1 MGGWGDGRMGVFLI
15 SQPQNF
21 PTSQLRTPPPSPVE
35 TRQARP
41 RIGFLTFGCRVN
53 QYETQMMRERL
64 EERFEIVKGEA
75 DLYIVNACTV
85 TSLAERKARQAIR
98 RLRREWPG
106 ARILLV
112 GCLADGV
119 IQRLTRVEEA
129 DLLAGNA
136 WKERIDEAVTE
147 VLAGRRGILS
157 VERSSS
163 LDREAVV
170 SHSGRVRAFL
180 KVQDGCDLA
189 CTFCRTTQVRG
200 PSRSKSV
207 SSTVAEA
214 CRLVVNGYSEIVLT
228 GINIAQYAPADGDLA
243 SLTRDLL
250 RIDGLRRLR
259 IASIDPSGITADLV
273 DAFAEDRRV
282 CPYFHIPLQSGD
294 DTVLR
299 RMKRGYRSSFYRA
312 RVELIRQ
319 KIPQATFGTD
329 VIVGFPGEDEA
340 AFIRTCTLIEEIG
353 FANMHIFRYSPREGT
368 AAANLAGAIP
378 EQEKKERASRL
389 ERLGRAVRRR
399 LFDSLVGS
407 EQVVLIEEERNGR
420 HRGYT
425 QGYIDTL
432 LPTGSSA
439 RPGDEVRIR
448 ITEATDT
455 HLYGVREN
463 RTDDCRD
470 NPA

>member
-1 MGGWGDGRMGVFLI
+1 MTTVCGC
-15 SQPQNF
+15 
-21 PTSQLRTPPPSPVE
+21 
-35 TRQARP
+35 P

-64 EERFEIVKGEA
+64 EGRFEIVDGEA

-98 RLRREWPG
+98 RLRREQPR

-119 IQRLTRVEEA
+119 AQGLTRVPEA
-129 DLLAGNA
+129 DLLVGNA
-136 WKERIDEAVTE
+136 WKGRIDEAVTQA
-147 VLAGRRGILS
+147 LAGRRGLLP
-157 VERSSS
+157 VEGFPS
-163 LDREAVV
+163 LDREAVG

-200 PSRSKSV
+200 PSRSKSIAAAF
-207 SSTVAEA
+207 AEG
-214 CRLVVNGYSEIVLT
+214 CRLVGNGYCEIIIT

-243 SLTRDLL
+243 VLTRKLL
-250 RIDGLRRLR
+250 RIGGLRRLR

-273 DAFAEDRRV
+273 VAFAEDRRT

-294 DTVLR
+294 DAVLQ

-340 AFIRTCTLIEEIG
+340 AFSRTCALVEEVG
-353 FANMHIFRYSPREGT
+353 FANLHIFRYSPREGT
-368 AAANLAGAIP
+368 AAAKLAGAIP
-378 EQEKKERASRL
+378 EQEKKERAARL
-389 ERLGRAVRRR
+389 ERLGRTVRRR
-399 LFDSLVGS
+399 LFDALVGS
-407 EQVVLIEEERNGR
+407 EQVLLIEEERDGR
-420 HRGYT
+420 PRGYT

-432 LPTGSSA
+432 LPAGSA
-439 RPGDEVRIR
+439 VRPGDEVRIR

-455 HLYGVREN
+455 HLYGVRED